1 MTNRY
6 TFIMPGGLGTGDGPM
21 QGYILL
27 KKSQGAWNARDGL
40 RRLSLAQA
48 SHDGLWQLPRLVL
61 AEVAQQETRGFGG
74 DG

>member
-27 KKSQGAWNARDGL
+27 KKSQGAWNARDDCAG
-40 RRLSLAQA
+40 
-48 SHDGLWQLPRLVL
+48 
-61 AEVAQQETRGFGG
+61 
-74 DG
+74 